1 MIRIEQDIRRFVVA
15 KFLFGRDDAELKS
28 DTSFIDAGIIDSM
41 SLVELIGFLGDRY
54 GIVVDDDELTP
65 ENFDSIDCI
74 RRFAERKLSAARN
87 GELRTAHAS

>member
-1 MIRIEQDIRRFVVA
+1 MMPIEQDIRRFVVD
-15 KFLFGRDDAELKS
+15 KFLFGRDEEDLKS

-41 SLVELIGFLGDRY
+41 SLVELIGFLGDQY
-54 GIVVDDDELTP
+54 GIVVDDDELVP

-74 RRFAERKLSAARN
+74 RQFAERKLSAVTS